1 MRSVLKNK
9 SYNFAIRIVKLY
21 QYLYKEKKEI
31 VLSKQI
37 LRCGMSIG
45 ALVREAEFGQSRAD
59 FTSKMSIA
67 LKKANETDY
76 WLSLLNDTN
85 YLNEKE
91 YNSLDRDNTEVI
103 KILISTIKTSKK
115 NLKKIIIYYSLFTI
129 H

>member
-1 MRSVLKNK
+1 
-9 SYNFAIRIVKLY
+9 
-21 QYLYKEKKEI
+21 
-31 VLSKQI
+31 
-37 LRCGMSIG
+37 MSIG